1 MMILN
6 KLQDA
11 RTNDV
16 VRNDFLMIVE
26 KLPIEQLEDI
36 EGRCSELRKFV
47 LRWRIYI
54 TTIAGTIIRSKIFEA
69 ISLMVITANSVSLA
83 IEDPSN
89 DRSESY

>member
-6 KLQDA
+6 KIQDA
-11 RTNDV
+11 RTTEEGN
-16 VRNDFLMIVE
+16 NDFIKIVD
-26 KLPIEQLEDI
+26 KLPIERLSNLD
-36 EGRCSELRKFV
+36 GRCKWLKKFV
-47 LRWRIYI
+47 LKWRIYI

-83 IEDPSN
+83 IEDPSD